1 MWKDVTSYGRDDK
14 ERKPTTFEAKAG
26 ALRIVVTCGHVMYRP
41 KWVMH
46 CYALA
51 IDTHPLDKSATQE
64 QAEAEA
70 LEIVSERL
78 ADLAKC
84 AAKLMPNVELTGARR
99 ASEPT
104 PGSAAG
110 GSEKG

>member
-1 MWKDVTSYGRDDK
+1 MWKDVTTYGRYDK

-51 IDTHPLDKSATQE
+51 IDTRPLDKSATKE

-70 LEIVSERL
+70 MEIVSERL
-78 ADLAKC
+78 ADLTKC
-84 AAKLMPNVELTGARR
+84 AAKLMPN
-99 ASEPT
+99 
-104 PGSAAG
+104 AG
-110 GSEKG
+110 GQQEAACGRSAGPEC

>member
-46 CYALA
+46 CYSLA
-51 IDTHPLDKSATQE
+51 IDTHPLDKSETQE

-70 LEIVSERL
+70 MEIVLERL
-78 ADLAKC
+78 ADLQKC
-84 AAKLMPNVELTGARR
+84 AAMLMPNARCDPR
-99 ASEPT
+99 HS
-104 PGSAAG
+104 
-110 GSEKG
+110 